1 MSDQGARI
9 YDVGYR
15 SYDGPRSAPIWALV
29 TIWLHTLQRVL
40 GLHRAFRHK
49 VLPGIAL
56 VIAYVPALIF
66 VGIAAFVPVEPG
78 HDEILPSYGEYASII
93 TLALALFSSMVAPE
107 ALCTDRRTG
116 MLDLY
121 LAGPLDVTRYLA
133 AKWATVA
140 TVMLAMTAGPQLF
153 LVGAYGI
160 EGSGPSATGTPLLL
174 LKILIAG
181 SRRGALLHRRR
192 DGRLEPDHPTRGRGR
207 GDRAR
212 PDRPFDR
219 RERRRRQQR
228 RTRRARAACAAR
240 DGVGVRLARLRR
252 HAHRVV
258 AGSPDHPCLDRPDRR
273 RARGLDRARW
283 RRVLRQLPPTVEA
296 SMSESTAGEAL
307 IEVRGVSKWFG
318 NVVAV
323 SDVSFDIGPGIT
335 ALLGPNGAGKSTML
349 RMLCGLARPSKG
361 TVRLLGSDPRSNIAV
376 TRQLGLVPQQE
387 GVFEPLTAL
396 AFVRLSADLHGLP
409 DADGAARAAL
419 ATVELDA
426 DDQRRLPTYSK
437 GMRQRVKL
445 AQAIVHDPR
454 LIVLDE
460 PLTGLDPRQRAH
472 MIELFHR
479 LGGDGRCV
487 VVTSHVLD
495 EVERF
500 GSDVLVMAKG
510 RLAAAGDFREI
521 RTLMDDRPR
530 RVVVRTSEPRL
541 LAADLLHAGVVVGVR
556 VEGDDALLLD
566 TEDARGLGR
575 AIAPLARARGASV
588 LEVRAV
594 DEDLEDVFRYL
605 VER

>member
-1 MSDQGARI
+1 VSDGA
-9 YDVGYR
+9 
-15 SYDGPRSAPIWALV
+15 
-29 TIWLHTLQRVL
+29 
-40 GLHRAFRHK
+40 
-49 VLPGIAL
+49 
-56 VIAYVPALIF
+56 
-66 VGIAAFVPVEPG
+66 
-78 HDEILPSYGEYASII
+78 
-93 TLALALFSSMVAPE
+93 
-107 ALCTDRRTG
+107 
-116 MLDLY
+116 
-121 LAGPLDVTRYLA
+121 
-133 AKWATVA
+133 
-140 TVMLAMTAGPQLF
+140 TA
-153 LVGAYGI
+153 
-160 EGSGPSATGTPLLL
+160 
-174 LKILIAG
+174 
-181 SRRGALLHRRR
+181 
-192 DGRLEPDHPTRGRGR
+192 D
-207 GDRAR
+207 
-212 PDRPFDR
+212 
-219 RERRRRQQR
+219 
-228 RTRRARAACAAR
+228 
-240 DGVGVRLARLRR
+240 
-252 HAHRVV
+252 
-258 AGSPDHPCLDRPDRR
+258 
-273 RARGLDRARW
+273 
-283 RRVLRQLPPTVEA
+283 
-296 SMSESTAGEAL
+296 AL

-376 TRQLGLVPQQE
+376 TREIGLVPQQE

-396 AFVRLSADLHGLP
+396 AFVRLSAGLYGLP
-409 DADGAARAAL
+409 DPDAAARAAL

-426 DDQRRLPTYSK
+426 DDERRLPTYSK

-479 LGGDGRCV
+479 LGSDGRCV